1 MRTLASSWPSK
12 LARAGVL
19 LGAAAFIVSCS
30 NPVASSSANPSPS
43 QAGTGS
49 VSGSTATSYVS
60 VVEAVSPS
68 IVLIQTA
75 AGLGSGIVYDGSG
88 DIVTNAH
95 VVGDATQFTVTS
107 SNGKQYQGTLVGS
120 YPPSDLAVIK
130 AGNPTGLHPAQFGD
144 SSHLQVGQVV
154 LAMGNPLGFQSSV
167 TEGIVSGLGRTVT
180 EPDGAVLT
188 DVVQTSAA
196 INPGNSGGG
205 LISLQNQVV
214 GMPTL
219 AAVDPQVGS
228 AAPGIGFALSSN
240 TVQEF
245 AGQIIKNGKVV
256 NTHRAYLGVQVGDV
270 QSPPGVV
277 VLAVVAGGPAAQGG
291 VQVGDLITAING
303 KPVTDSATLS
313 QHLSNLAPGSD
324 ATLTVNRS
332 GQSMSIKVTLGTLP
346 AP

>member
-1 MRTLASSWPSK
+1 
-12 LARAGVL
+12 
-19 LGAAAFIVSCS
+19 
-30 NPVASSSANPSPS
+30 
-43 QAGTGS
+43 
-49 VSGSTATSYVS
+49 
-60 VVEAVSPS
+60 
-68 IVLIQTA
+68 
-75 AGLGSGIVYDGSG
+75 
-88 DIVTNAH
+88 
-95 VVGDATQFTVTS
+95 
-107 SNGKQYQGTLVGS
+107 
-120 YPPSDLAVIK
+120 
-130 AGNPTGLHPAQFGD
+130 
-144 SSHLQVGQVV
+144 
-154 LAMGNPLGFQSSV
+154 
-167 TEGIVSGLGRTVT
+167 
-180 EPDGAVLT
+180 VLT

-256 NTHRAYLGVQVGDV
+256 NTHRAFLGVQVGDV

-313 QHLSNLAPGSD
+313 QQLSNLAPGSD
-324 ATLTVNRS
+324 ATLTVNRN
-332 GQSMSIKVTLGTLP
+332 GQSTSIKVTLGTLP